1 MFQVSPSLFEEL
13 LFCYSNVLQ
22 SFYQP
27 PLGTYTIDVFSD
39 GSDIVLCRFSASLDG
54 TVSGGII

>member
-1 MFQVSPSLFEEL
+1 M
-13 LFCYSNVLQ
+13 LQ
-22 SFYQP
+22 QRYIVILSA

-54 TVSGGII
+54 TVSGGI